1 MVDGCAYVGSFLT
14 RSQSL
19 PLWGNDRGGNIL
31 DGGAFFYSVYETKD
45 GFMSVGAL
53 EPQFF
58 TEFINI
64 LGVDGLNQSDA
75 YSAESKK
82 KVEEAFKT
90 KTQEEWNALFENTD
104 ACVYPVLDWQ
114 NADQHPHN
122 KHCKTFVPKE
132 ITNGFI
138 VPSPAPKLSRTPAS
152 SGVIKNRDDD
162 NGDDYMKQVEEICK
176 EIDLNANDIEKLIQE
191 GALISPVHSKL

>member
-1 MVDGCAYVGSFLT
+1 MVEGAAYVGSWLT
-14 RSQSL
+14 RSHSL
-19 PLWGNDRGGNIL
+19 PFWGNNRGGNIL
-31 DGGAFFYSVYETKD
+31 DGGAFFYGVYQTKD
-45 GFMSVGAL
+45 GKFMSVGAL
-53 EPQFF
+53 ESQFF

-64 LGVDGLNQSDA
+64 LGVDDLDQSDA

-82 KVEEAFKT
+82 RVEEAFRT

-122 KHCKTFVPKE
+122 KHCKTFVPRE
-132 ITNGFI
+132 ITNSFI

-152 SGVIKNRDDD
+152 SGVYKSQ
-162 NGDDYMKQVEEICK
+162 GAVDDYAKQLDEICK
-176 EIDLNANDIEKLIQE
+176 EIDLNANDIEKLIEE
-191 GALISPVHSKL
+191 GALMSPAHSKL

>member
-1 MVDGCAYVGSFLT
+1 MVEGAAYVGSWLT
-14 RSQSL
+14 RSQTL
-19 PLWGNDRGGNIL
+19 PLWGNNRGGNFL

-45 GFMSVGAL
+45 GKFMSVGAL

-64 LGVDGLNQSDA
+64 LGVDGLDQSDA
-75 YSAESKK
+75 YSAVSKK

-90 KTQEEWNALFENTD
+90 KTQQEWNALFENTD

-132 ITNGFI
+132 ITNSFI

-152 SGVIKNRDDD
+152 SGVYKSRDHDDD
-162 NGDDYMKQVEEICK
+162 YGKQVEEICK
-176 EIDLNANDIEKLIQE
+176 EVDLNANDIEKLIEE
-191 GALISPVHSKL
+191 GALISSANSKL